1 MTEGEGAAR
10 AAVPSPRWRELG
22 GILLA
27 GLAYEA
33 SRLLRIGDPRANA
46 RWLWALERRLG
57 LAVEAPLQA
66 WVVQHPVLVDA
77 LSWYYL
83 PMHVLP
89 FVAAAAYHLSRMDR
103 GYWRFR
109 RAAYG
114 AILPGIVLYA
124 LFPVAPPRSLPGS
137 GLANLVQDVGAP
149 SLAGPILGRLA
160 NPVGAFPSE
169 HVIVA
174 VVVAWTLT
182 RLHDARLWPIGLAH
196 VAITSLAVVATGHH
210 FALDVVA
217 GWLLGAAGIWVA
229 ERRSLPG
236 EPEGV

>member
-1 MTEGEGAAR
+1 MTEGQGTDGAAL
-10 AAVPSPRWRELG
+10 PSPRRRELG
-22 GILLA
+22 LLA
-27 GLAYEA
+27 LALLAYEG
-33 SRLLRIGDPRANA
+33 SRLVRLGDPGANA
-46 RWLWALERRLG
+46 HRLWRLERHLG

-66 WVVQHPVLVDA
+66 WVVQHPLLVDA
-77 LSWYYL
+77 LAWYYL

-89 FVAAAAYHLSRMDR
+89 FAAAVAYHLRRMDR
-103 GYWRFR
+103 DYWRFR

-149 SLAGPILGRLA
+149 SLAGPFLGRLA

-182 RLHDARLWPIGLAH
+182 RLHDARLWPVGVAH
-196 VAITSLAVVATGHH
+196 VAVTSVAVVATGHH
-210 FALDVVA
+210 LVLDVVA